1 MTVIRTTQ
9 IHNIILSILSLV
21 SILVL
26 TPNKLLIWIYVD
38 IQSSAYSR
46 W

>member
-9 IHNIILSILSLV
+9 IPNIILSILSLV

-26 TPNKLLIWIYVD
+26 TPNMLLIWIYVD
-38 IQSSAYSR
+38 IQSSAYTR